1 MFGIF
6 AGVAVFLS
14 AVVVI
19 GLVVMF
25 LSQREQNGFTFKT
38 LFTSYFYLMSIISL
52 LAAFFGLSGVT
63 KAVASDVFGR
73 EFSYYNY
80 AEIMIQEP
88 IAKDAI
94 DPDVDEEKLRAE
106 NIARERERVESMYQE
121 DLFNGLSMLIVGL
134 LFLGVHVYGWR
145 KLTTIVERSKSIVHK
160 GYIILQL
167 ATFSVITLIALPL
180 GISQVMR
187 YALGQSNAEHSVVP
201 GEPLSIALWSTPIWL
216 FFVWLTIRTLRH
228 QEAK

>member
-6 AGVAVFLS
+6 AGIAVFLS

-52 LAAFFGLSGVT
+52 LAAFFGLSSVT
-63 KAVASDVFGR
+63 KALASDAFGR
-73 EFSYYNY
+73 DFSYYNY

-88 IAKDAI
+88 ISKDAT

-106 NIARERERVESMYQE
+106 NIKREQERVESLYQE
-121 DLFNGLSMLIVGL
+121 DLFNGLSMLVVGL
-134 LFLGVHVYGWR
+134 LFLGVHVYGWQ
-145 KLTTIVERSKSIVHK
+145 KLATATERSKSILHK

-167 ATFSVITLIALPL
+167 ATFSIITLIALPL
-180 GISQVMR
+180 GVGQVMR
-187 YALGQSNAEHSVVP
+187 YALGQSNAEQSIVP
-201 GEPLSIALWSTPIWL
+201 GEPLSIAIWSTPIWL